1 MRSSIS
7 DSERQKASWAIVLLL
22 AGLLVYVCALE
33 VVTRVGFA
41 RVNHVWRLIQA
52 DHRQAVTLR
61 PVSAHESVTV
71 LIVGNSYLEVGVNR
85 DGLQQEMWPA
95 YSVS

>member
-1 MRSSIS
+1 MRSSTS
-7 DSERQKASWAIVLLL
+7 DSERQKASWAITILLT
-22 AGLLVYVCALE
+22 GLFAYVCVLE
-33 VVTRVGFA
+33 IVTRVGFP

-52 DHRQAVTLR
+52 DRRQAVTLR
-61 PVSAHESVTV
+61 PASAHESVTM

-85 DGLQQEMWPA
+85 DSLQQEMSPA